1 MSTMTQ
7 HEAWQPRPNADAHAG
22 AAGRQL
28 TAPAFGCAQAC
39 VVVLSEDRTG
49 IGGMDET
56 GRAFRSGD
64 DT

>member
-1 MSTMTQ
+1 MSTVTQ
-7 HEAWQPRPNADAHAG
+7 HEAWQPRPNAAAHAG
-22 AAGRQL
+22 AAGRQP
-28 TAPAFGCAQAC
+28 TAPAFGCDQAC
-39 VVVLSEDRTG
+39 VVALSEDMMG

>member
-22 AAGRQL
+22 AAGRQP
-28 TAPAFGCAQAC
+28 TAPAFRRGQAC
-39 VVVLSEDRTG
+39 VVARSKDRTG
-49 IGGMDET
+49 IGGTDET